1 MTDMTAHVTIR
12 EVCLRDGLQIEA
24 PIPLSAKIEL
34 LEAVLATGVREIE
47 ATAFV
52 SPSKVPALADAAE
65 LAAELPRL
73 AADYDVE
80 FSALVAGP
88 GGAARAVAAGLRSL
102 EYVVSAADAHSQA
115 NVGRST
121 SDSTHL
127 IADIT
132 RIAHESDASIE
143 VIIATAW
150 DCPFDGPTDPHRVI
164 DIATAAFE
172 LGADRIAIAD
182 TIGTTTP
189 RRVTDLIGLVRPAI
203 GGLPL
208 GAHFHNTRGAGLAS
222 AYAAVQAGVTRLDSS
237 VGGLGGCPFAPGASG
252 NIATEDLVYMLR
264 DSDVAVDVDLQAA
277 IHAAGVAQKV
287 VGHELPSSLLRAG
300 DRILA

>member
-1 MTDMTAHVTIR
+1 MNPPGHVTIR

-24 PIPLSAKIEL
+24 PIPLSAKLEL
-34 LEAVLATGVREIE
+34 LDAVLATGVREVE

-52 SPSKVPALADAAE
+52 SPSKVPALADAAA

-73 AADYDVE
+73 RQLYDVE
-80 FSALVAGP
+80 FSALVAGS
-88 GGAARAVAAGLRSL
+88 GGAGRAVAAGIGSI
-102 EYVVSAADAHSQA
+102 EYVVSAADGHSQA

-121 SDSTHL
+121 ADSTHL
-127 IADIT
+127 IADIA
-132 RIAHESDASIE
+132 RIAHEHDATIE

-150 DCPFDGPTDPHRVI
+150 DCPFDGPTDPRRVL
-164 DIATAAFE
+164 DIATAAME
-172 LGADRIAIAD
+172 IGVDRLAIAD

-189 RRVTDLIGLVRPAI
+189 RRVSTLVEALAPVV
-203 GGLPL
+203 GDLPL

-222 AYAAVQAGVTRLDSS
+222 AYAAVCAGVTRLDAS

-264 DSDVAVDVDLQAA
+264 DSDVGVDVDLPAA
-277 IHAAGVAQKV
+277 IRAADVARRV
-287 VGHELPSSLLRAG
+287 VGHDLPSALLRAG
-300 DRILA
+300 DRILS